1 MLSNILLHSVSDLQ
15 LCCWVGWGS
24 SILSFWMVLA
34 TLVAARGRRRE
45 QVGIVS
51 TSDSK
56 LKGCTVW
63 QAGRENW

>member
-1 MLSNILLHSVSDLQ
+1 M
-15 LCCWVGWGS
+15 
-24 SILSFWMVLA
+24 LSFWMVLA
-34 TLVAARGRRRE
+34 TFVAARGRRRE

-63 QAGRENW
+63 QADRTGEVTKIFPALGLFLKFSK

>member
-1 MLSNILLHSVSDLQ
+1 
-15 LCCWVGWGS
+15 
-24 SILSFWMVLA
+24 MVLA

-45 QVGIVS
+45 QMDIMN

-63 QAGRENW
+63 QADRENW

>member
-1 MLSNILLHSVSDLQ
+1 MGLLYPKLLD
-15 LCCWVGWGS
+15 G
-24 SILSFWMVLA
+24 LA
-34 TLVAARGRRRE
+34 TLVTARGRRRE

-63 QAGRENW
+63 QADRENW

>member
-1 MLSNILLHSVSDLQ
+1 MLWGRVGFLYPKLLD
-15 LCCWVGWGS
+15 G
-24 SILSFWMVLA
+24 LA
-34 TLVAARGRRRE
+34 TLVAARGRGRE